1 MDRLQDKVAIVT
13 GGNSGIGEAIA
24 ELFAKEG
31 AKVVIASLNA
41 SAKDRIAKTLKQMGA
56 DFMMV
61 PTDISK
67 EDEVKKCFDKTMK
80 KYKRVDIVIN
90 NAGVLEKG
98 LLPIDK
104 FDVSAWEWVTRI
116 NTFGTM
122 ICMKYATNIMQKQ
135 GKGSIVNISS
145 IAGAKG
151 FGGSV
156 YCSTKAAILGV
167 TRNTAMRF
175 AGSNI
180 RCNAICP
187 GSVLTPMTTTP
198 KPEDYDV
205 DMFTAMSKY
214 GNLDVGIS
222 MPIDV
227 ANAALFLASDESSA
241 ITGQEIIID
250 KGYSL

>member
-1 MDRLQDKVAIVT
+1 MDRLKDKVAIVT
-13 GGNSGIGEAIA
+13 GGNSGIGESIC

-31 AKVVIASLNA
+31 AKVVVASLGA
-41 SAKDRIAKTLKQMGA
+41 SEKDNIAQTLKDLGA
-56 DFMMV
+56 DYMMI

-67 EDEVKKCFDKTMK
+67 EEDIKNCFDKVMK
-80 KYKRVDIVIN
+80 QYGRVDVMVN

-104 FDVSAWEWVTRI
+104 FKVEDWEWVTRI
-116 NTFGTM
+116 NTLGTM
-122 ICMKYATNIMQKQ
+122 LCMQYATNVMKQQ
-135 GKGSIVNISS
+135 GKGSIINISS

-156 YCSTKAAILGV
+156 YVSTKAAMLGV

-175 AGSNI
+175 AGTGI

-198 KPEDYDV
+198 KPEDYDP
-205 DMFTAMSKY
+205 DMMEAMNRY
-214 GNLDVGIS
+214 GNLKVGIS
-222 MPIDV
+222 MPEDI
-227 ANAALFLASDESSA
+227 ANAVVFFASDESSA
-241 ITGQEIIID
+241 ITGQELIID